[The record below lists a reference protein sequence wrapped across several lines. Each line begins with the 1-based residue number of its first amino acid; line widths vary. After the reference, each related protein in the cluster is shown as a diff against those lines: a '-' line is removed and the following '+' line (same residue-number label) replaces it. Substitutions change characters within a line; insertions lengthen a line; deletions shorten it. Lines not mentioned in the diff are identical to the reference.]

1 MIDLVDVSYRY
12 AGAASPSLRG
22 LSLRLDRG
30 EIAGLVG
37 PNGAGKSTLA
47 LVISGLAPG
56 SIGGHLSGTVLI
68 DGDPGTELEPAER
81 AERVAVVF
89 GDPAANRTG
98 ATATVFEEVAFGPV
112 NLGLPATE
120 TVRRTRA
127 ALVTLGIADLAH
139 RDPSRLSGGETQ
151 LVAIAGALALGAH
164 HLVLDEPT
172 SQLDA
177 PGTERVADALRT
189 LARAGIGILVVEQRL
204 DVLDGLCDRVL
215 ALDDGRL
222 VLDAGAEDAFDD
234 PELVRIGVEPPARVL
249 LRQALLA
256 AGLDAA
262 ANVVGGRV

>member
-1 MIDLVDVSYRY
+1 MIELVDVSYRY
-12 AGAASPSLRG
+12 AGAGSPSLRG

-30 EIAGLVG
+30 EIAGVVG
-37 PNGAGKSTLA
+37 PNRAGKSTLA
-47 LVISGLAPG
+47 LVVSGLAPG

-68 DGDPGTELEPAER
+68 DGDPSAELDRAER

-89 GDPAANRTG
+89 GEPAANRTG
-98 ATATVFEEVAFGPV
+98 TTVTVFEEVAFGPV

-120 TVRRTRA
+120 TVRRARA
-127 ALVTLGIADLAH
+127 ALVTLGIADLGH
-139 RDPSRLSGGETQ
+139 RDPARLSGGESQ
-151 LVAIAGALALGAH
+151 LVAIAGALALGAQ

-172 SQLDA
+172 AQLDPA
-177 PGTERVADALRT
+177 GTERVADALRA
-189 LARAGIGILVVEQRL
+189 LAHAGVGVLVVEQRL

-234 PELVRIGVEPPARVL
+234 PELVRIGVEPPGRVR

-256 AGLDAA
+256 AGLDDAA
-262 ANVVGGRV
+262 SVVGIAS